1 MNPEPKK
8 AAPDWEA
15 VELDY
20 RAGVM
25 SLRELGTAH
34 GVSHVAISKRAKAR
48 LWERDLSA
56 KIRAKADSLVNR
68 SMVTKEVTAGAAVTE
83 RAIIEANAERIAQV
97 RGEHR
102 SDIGRAR
109 ALTVAMLVE
118 LESQTGNLP
127 ALVELGEI
135 LRSPNDV
142 GADKLNDLYQA
153 VLSLPERTKTVKA
166 LSEALKNLVGME
178 REAYN
183 IGGNDPGSDRKP
195 LTISDFYGDAGGQ

>member
-1 MNPEPKK
+1 MNPTPKRVT
-8 AAPDWEA
+8 PDWEA

-20 RAGVM
+20 RAGIR
-25 SLRELGTAH
+25 SLREMGAAH

-48 LWERDLSA
+48 DWERDLSA
-56 KIRAKADSLVNR
+56 KIKAKADSLVNR
-68 SMVTKEVTAGAAVTE
+68 AMATTSVNTGSTVTE

-118 LESQTGNLP
+118 LESQTGDLP
-127 ALVELGEI
+127 ALVELGVM
-135 LRSPNDV
+135 LRSPNEA

-153 VLSLPERTKTVKA
+153 VISLQ
-166 LSEALKNLVGME
+166 
-178 REAYN
+178 
-183 IGGNDPGSDRKP
+183 IGR
-195 LTISDFYGDAGGQ
+195 AHV